1 MLSATVSFS
10 VLGSEG
16 WGGVGSLAALGDVEE
31 GVSLEDLLSNGAD
44 AFTGSSD
51 DNGNKDVQL
60 DVPMLVLTTPDEDG
74 AAVYDLLGSDNDDNE
89 ETEYDSD
96 SEYDDD
102 EEDDIDV
109 DDILDCYLEN
119 EEEEEDV
126 SAAGLCDG
134 YDEDSDSDEGPI
146 LGSKWCAIFGD
157 LDSGD
162 NLKAGNLEGND
173 LKTNNDNLK
182 SNFGNFFNYRLD
194 DYAGMYNPDGD
205 SDSDDGPILG
215 CKWRATFGDLD
226 SGDNLHGNFDYRL
239 DDYAEMYDPDCEDP
253 GDLDNTP
260 ILSDAWRKAFA
271 LDD

>member
-10 VLGSEG
+10 VLGSGG
-16 WGGVGSLAALGDVEE
+16 WGGVGSLAALGEVGE
-31 GVSLEDLLSNGAD
+31 GVSLSDLLLNRAD

-51 DNGNKDVQL
+51 DNGDKDVQL

-74 AAVYDLLGSDNDDNE
+74 AVVYDLLGSDDEVE
-89 ETEYDSD
+89 EIDYDSD

-102 EEDDIDV
+102 EDDINV
-109 DDILDCYLEN
+109 DNILDCYLD

-134 YDEDSDSDEGPI
+134 YDEDADSDEGPI
-146 LGSKWCAIFGD
+146 LGSKWRAIFGD

-162 NLKAGNLEGND
+162 DLTAGKLDND
-173 LKTNNDNLK
+173 LKNDSDSLK
-182 SNFGNFFNYRLD
+182 SDLGDFFNYRLD
-194 DYAGMYNPDGD
+194 DHARMYNPDDD
-205 SDSDDGPILG
+205 SDSDEGPILG
-215 CKWRATFGDLD
+215 CKWRATFSDLD

-239 DDYAEMYDPDCEDP
+239 DDYAEMYDSDCDNSDE
-253 GDLDNTP
+253 LDNAP

>member
-10 VLGSEG
+10 VLGSGG

-31 GVSLEDLLSNGAD
+31 GLSLGDLFLNGAD

-51 DNGNKDVQL
+51 DNGDKDVQL

-74 AAVYDLLGSDNDDNE
+74 AVVYDLLGSDEDDE
-89 ETEYDSD
+89 ETDYDSE
-96 SEYDDD
+96 SEYDDK
-102 EEDDIDV
+102 DDIDV
-109 DDILDCYLEN
+109 DDILDCYLED

-134 YDEDSDSDEGPI
+134 YDEDADSDEGPI
-146 LGSKWCAIFGD
+146 LGSKWRAIFGD

-162 NLKAGNLEGND
+162 DLKTDKLDND
-173 LKTNNDNLK
+173 LKNDNDNLK
-182 SNFGNFFNYRLD
+182 SDFDNFFNYRLD
-194 DYAGMYNPDGD
+194 DYARMYNPDGD
-205 SDSDDGPILG
+205 SDSDEGPILG

-239 DDYAEMYDPDCEDP
+239 DDYAEMYDSDCDDSDE
-253 GDLDNTP
+253 LDDAP

>member
-10 VLGSEG
+10 VLGSGG
-16 WGGVGSLAALGDVEE
+16 WGGVELLAALGDVRE
-31 GVSLEDLLSNGAD
+31 GVSLGGLFSNGAD

-60 DVPMLVLTTPDEDG
+60 NVPMLILTTPDEDG
-74 AAVYDLLGSDNDDNE
+74 AVVYDLLGFEDDE

-109 DDILDCYLEN
+109 DDILNCYLEN

-146 LGSKWCAIFGD
+146 LGSKWRAIFGD
-157 LDSGD
+157 SLKAD

-173 LKTNNDNLK
+173 LKTNNNNLK
-182 SNFGNFFNYRLD
+182 SDFGDFFNYRLD
-194 DYAGMYNPDGD
+194 DYARMYNPDGD

-215 CKWRATFGDLD
+215 CKWRATFGDFN

-239 DDYAEMYDPDCEDP
+239 DDYAEMYDPDCDDS
-253 GDLDNTP
+253 GDLDDTP

>member
-10 VLGSEG
+10 VFGSG
-16 WGGVGSLAALGDVEE
+16 GCRWGGVGSLAVLEDVGE
-31 GVSLEDLLSNGAD
+31 GVSLGDLFSNSAD

-51 DNGNKDVQL
+51 NNGDKDVQL

-74 AAVYDLLGSDNDDNE
+74 AVVYDLLGSNEDEE
-89 ETEYDSD
+89 ETDYETD

-109 DDILDCYLEN
+109 DDILDCYLDSEDGR
-119 EEEEEDV
+119 EEEEDV

-134 YDEDSDSDEGPI
+134 YDEDADSDEGPI
-146 LGSKWCAIFGD
+146 LGSKWRAIFGD
-157 LDSGD
+157 LNSGD
-162 NLKAGNLEGND
+162 DLKADNLDSNNLKKD
-173 LKTNNDNLK
+173 LGDF
-182 SNFGNFFNYRLD
+182 SNYRLD
-194 DYAGMYNPDGD
+194 DYARMYNPNSE
-205 SDSDDGPILG
+205 SDSNEGPILG

-239 DDYAEMYDPDCEDP
+239 DDYAGMYDPDSDDFDE
-253 GDLDNTP
+253 LDDTP

-271 LDD
+271 LED

>member
-1 MLSATVSFS
+1 LVSMLSATVSFS
-10 VLGSEG
+10 VLGSGG
-16 WGGVGSLAALGDVEE
+16 WGGVESLAALGDVRE
-31 GVSLEDLLSNGAD
+31 GVPLGDLFSNGAD

-60 DVPMLVLTTPDEDG
+60 NVPMLILTTPDEDG
-74 AAVYDLLGSDNDDNE
+74 AVVYDLLGFEDNE

-102 EEDDIDV
+102 DEEDDVDM
-109 DDILDCYLEN
+109 DDILLCYLEN

-146 LGSKWCAIFGD
+146 LGSKWRAISRD
-157 LDSGD
+157 
-162 NLKAGNLEGND
+162 ND

-182 SNFGNFFNYRLD
+182 SDFGNFFNYRLD
-194 DYAGMYNPDGD
+194 DYAQMYNPDGD

-215 CKWRATFGDLD
+215 CKWRATFGDFS
-226 SGDNLHGNFDYRL
+226 SGDNLHGNFEYRL
-239 DDYAEMYDPDCEDP
+239 DDYAEMYDPDCDDS
-253 GDLDNTP
+253 GDLDDTP

>member
-10 VLGSEG
+10 VLGSGG
-16 WGGVGSLAALGDVEE
+16 WGGVGSLAALADVGE
-31 GVSLEDLLSNGAD
+31 GVLLGDLASNGAD
-44 AFTGSSD
+44 AFTGCSD
-51 DNGNKDVQL
+51 DNGDKDVQP

-74 AAVYDLLGSDNDDNE
+74 AVVYDLLGSDDEDE
-89 ETEYDSD
+89 EESDYDSD
-96 SEYDDD
+96 NDSEYEDD

-109 DDILDCYLEN
+109 DDILDCYLDDDED
-119 EEEEEDV
+119 EEDV

-134 YDEDSDSDEGPI
+134 YDEDADSDEGPI
-146 LGSKWCAIFGD
+146 LGSKWRAIFGD

-162 NLKAGNLEGND
+162 DLDSND
-173 LKTNNDNLK
+173 LKSDNNLK
-182 SNFGNFFNYRLD
+182 NDLGDLFNYRLD
-194 DYAGMYNPDGD
+194 DYARMYNPDDD
-205 SDSDDGPILG
+205 SDSDEGPILG

-239 DDYAEMYDPDCEDP
+239 DDYAEMYDSDCDNSDE
-253 GDLDNTP
+253 LDDAP